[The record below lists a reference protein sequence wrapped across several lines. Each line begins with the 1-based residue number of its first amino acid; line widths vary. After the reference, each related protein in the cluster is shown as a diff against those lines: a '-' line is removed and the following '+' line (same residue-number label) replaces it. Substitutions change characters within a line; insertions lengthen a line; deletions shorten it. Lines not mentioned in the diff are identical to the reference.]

1 MESEERNDF
10 GPGPTPALAN
20 CRIFPAPRAG
30 FKRGQRSFAAGRVD
44 GAVDVLQRRGD
55 RLAVLIGGKL
65 QGLCRK
71 RWTMQ
76 VSLWSERRG
85 DLALASWSRAG
96 RGYLVIG
103 RIPEERALELAQGL
117 EKRV

>member
-1 MESEERNDF
+1 MESVERNDF

-65 QGLCRK
+65 QAMPQKMDDAGLN
-71 RWTMQ
+71 
-76 VSLWSERRG
+76 RRLGKDG
-85 DLALASWSRAG
+85 DDGFR
-96 RGYLVIG
+96 
-103 RIPEERALELAQGL
+103 EALEPVDDGDENVLLRPGSSTHS
-117 EKRV
+117 